1 MMSPKLPVLARNLPL
16 RLSVKGVNPVHYSK
30 KKELVV
36 SGFEWPDNTK
46 RTYSGQAYATVD
58 KVGKGSIILL
68 AEDPVFRVTYT
79 ATAKLLTNAIF
90 LGSTLN

>member
-1 MMSPKLPVLARNLPL
+1 MVLI
-16 RLSVKGVNPVHYSK
+16 KDVNPVLYSK

-36 SGFEWPDNTK
+36 SGFEWPDNK
-46 RTYSGQAYATVD
+46 KTYSGQAYATVD

-90 LGSTLN
+90 LGPTLN